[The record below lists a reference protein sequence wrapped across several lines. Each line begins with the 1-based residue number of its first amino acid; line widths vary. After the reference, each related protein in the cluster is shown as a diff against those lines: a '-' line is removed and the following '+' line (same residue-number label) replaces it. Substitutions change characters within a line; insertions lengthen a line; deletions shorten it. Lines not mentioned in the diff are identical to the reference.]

1 MNVIIEEYLENK
13 ITKSKLIRRL
23 FFIRKEIKLLDGTYM
38 IGKKRVISLILR
50 GFTNEAIVRI
60 AREWF
65 HNWDNPKVHQ
75 RGFNNER

>member
-13 ITKSKLIRRL
+13 ITKAKLIRRL
-23 FFIRKEIKLLDGTYM
+23 FCIRKEIKLLDGTYM
-38 IGKKRVISLILR
+38 IGKKRVITLILR

-65 HNWDNPKVHQ
+65 YNWDNPKVHQ
-75 RGFNNER
+75 RGFNNVL

>member
-38 IGKKRVISLILR
+38 IGKKRVISLI
-50 GFTNEAIVRI
+50 
-60 AREWF
+60 
-65 HNWDNPKVHQ
+65 
-75 RGFNNER
+75 